1 MIEKIR
7 ISLWDIFSFFLTGLL
22 VTLVVTAF
30 FLADSQLTIKEIFGT
45 ISGFPT
51 AIVLVA
57 APLVFTLFGMV
68 LEPFSNY
75 FDKYIVKYTFGLLL
89 KPKQKHSGEEALLKE
104 EIRSKYLGSL
114 NGKIDN
120 PYAICKEYVET
131 KQLSTTFMVFLSRY
145 GFYRNCAFIS
155 AACGATELYFAATW
169 KLGLLAFFFAILCA
183 AVFKQRSDDFYSYM
197 APTVYRA
204 FLIDKLSWVPADE
217 G

>member
-22 VTLVVTAF
+22 VTIIATAF
-30 FLADSQLTIKEIFGT
+30 FLADSQITIKEIFST
-45 ISGFPT
+45 VSSFPS
-51 AIVLVA
+51 AITLVA

-68 LEPFSNY
+68 IEPFANY
-75 FDKYIVKYTFGLLL
+75 FDKYIMKYTLSLVL
-89 KPKQKHSGEEALLKE
+89 KPKQKHTLEEALLKE
-104 EIRSKYLGSL
+104 EIRSKYFGSL
-114 NGKIDN
+114 NGKIEN

-155 AACGATELYFAATW
+155 VVCGFIQFYFASTW
-169 KLGLLAFFFAILCA
+169 HFGLPELLFALLCA
-183 AVFKQRSDDFYSYM
+183 VAFKRRSDDFYSYM

-204 FLIDKLSWVPADE
+204 FLIDKLSWIPSNDD
-217 G
+217 